1 MNRIT
6 SADLIDNGEYI
17 IGEKYKVV
25 NYLLNGIYQQISDYN
40 NENFKEKHNSM
51 YENLIDN
58 MFELSSILKDEKI
71 SNLDDEDIIKVDYSN
86 DYYGLRVTVYEK
98 KEN

>member
-6 SADLIDNGEYI
+6 SADIINTGDYI

-40 NENFKEKHNSM
+40 NENFKEVSESTF
-51 YENLIDN
+51 ENLIDN
-58 MFELSSILKDEKI
+58 MKQFSELFKNENINE
-71 SNLDDEDIIKVDYSN
+71 LDDLDIIKIDYSD
-86 DYYGLRVTVYEK
+86 DYKGLVLTVYEK
-98 KEN
+98 KNI